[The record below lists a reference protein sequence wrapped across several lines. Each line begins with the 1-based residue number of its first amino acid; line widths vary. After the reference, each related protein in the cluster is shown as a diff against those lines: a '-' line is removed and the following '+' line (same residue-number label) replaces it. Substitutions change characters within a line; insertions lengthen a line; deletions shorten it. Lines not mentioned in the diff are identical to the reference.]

1 VQSGL
6 GTSEAPVAVEGVVA
20 VVVAEAVAGVGA
32 VVAVVAW
39 AEATSDDLVAAAAA
53 AALLALAVVV
63 AEAFATVVVVLA
75 GAPVV
80 GVGLRVVADKHVA
93 EPKIA
98 AYALE
103 SEAELQVFLRAE
115 FGRVVHTAL
124 GVAPGIAL
132 EEAFVG
138 IEVVT
143 EGMFVKEVGDCF
155 DLEG

>member
-1 VQSGL
+1 MSGQSGL

-20 VVVAEAVAGVGA
+20 VVAAEAVAGVGA

-39 AEATSDDLVAAAAA
+39 AEATSDDLAAAA

-93 EPKIA
+93 ELKIA

-155 DLEG
+155 DPEG